1 MSAKK
6 MKKNSGTMLTLEK
19 ARMLAVQEF
28 GTDRGLSEDW
38 RMQGGYIMQF
48 GNLLIRIHPATQRD
62 IPVIKVEVCFK
73 IASPG
78 CGFTVK
84 IFNPETFEED
94 LDAEREYRQMDW
106 EESLEN
112 WVNGYGTEICH
123 QKINDIV
130 KGHVAKHE

>member
-1 MSAKK
+1 

-48 GNLLIRIHPATQRD
+48 GNLLIRIHPAIQRD

-112 WVNGYGTEICH
+112 WVNGYSAEICH

-130 KGHVAKHE
+130 KGHVANCE

>member
-1 MSAKK
+1 

-28 GTDRGLSEDW
+28 GTDRGLSEGW

-48 GNLLIRIHPATQRD
+48 GNLLIRIHPAIQRD

-78 CGFTVK
+78 CGFIVK

-112 WVNGYGTEICH
+112 WVNGYSAEICH

-130 KGHVAKHE
+130 KGHVAKCE

>member
-1 MSAKK
+1 

-28 GTDRGLSEDW
+28 GTDRGLSEYW
-38 RMQGGYIMQF
+38 CMQGGYIMQF

-78 CGFTVK
+78 CGSIVK

-112 WVNGYGTEICH
+112 WVDGYSAEICH
-123 QKINDIV
+123 QKINGIV
-130 KGHVAKHE
+130 KGHVAKRK

>member
-1 MSAKK
+1 

-48 GNLLIRIHPATQRD
+48 GNLLIRIHPAIQRD

-73 IASPG
+73 ITSPG
-78 CGFTVK
+78 CGFIVK

-94 LDAEREYRQMDW
+94 PDAEREYRQMDW

-112 WVNGYGTEICH
+112 WANGYGAEICR

-130 KGHVAKHE
+130 KGHVAKRE

>member
-1 MSAKK
+1 

-48 GNLLIRIHPATQRD
+48 GNLLIRIHPAIQRD

-73 IASPG
+73 ITSPG
-78 CGFTVK
+78 CGLTVK

-94 LDAEREYRQMDW
+94 PDAEREYRQMDW

-112 WVNGYGTEICH
+112 WANGYGAEICR

-130 KGHVAKHE
+130 KGHVAKRE

>member
-1 MSAKK
+1 
-6 MKKNSGTMLTLEK
+6 
-19 ARMLAVQEF
+19 
-28 GTDRGLSEDW
+28 
-38 RMQGGYIMQF
+38 MQF
-48 GNLLIRIHPATQRD
+48 GNLLIRIHPVTQRD

-73 IASPG
+73 ITSPG
-78 CGFTVK
+78 CGFIVK

-112 WVNGYGTEICH
+112 WVNGDGAEICH

-130 KGHVAKHE
+130 KGHVAKRE

>member
-1 MSAKK
+1 

-28 GTDRGLSEDW
+28 GTDRGLSEGW

-48 GNLLIRIHPATQRD
+48 GNLLIRIHPVTQRD

-73 IASPG
+73 TTSPG
-78 CGFTVK
+78 CGFIVK

-112 WVNGYGTEICH
+112 WVNGYSAEICH

-130 KGHVAKHE
+130 KGHVAKCE

>member
-1 MSAKK
+1 

-48 GNLLIRIHPATQRD
+48 GNLLIRIHPVTQRD

-73 IASPG
+73 ITSPG
-78 CGFTVK
+78 CGFIVK
-84 IFNPETFEED
+84 IFNPETLEED

-112 WVNGYGTEICH
+112 WVNGYSAEICH

-130 KGHVAKHE
+130 KGHVAKRE

>member
-1 MSAKK
+1 

-28 GTDRGLSEDW
+28 GTDRGLSEGW

-48 GNLLIRIHPATQRD
+48 GNLLIRIHPVTQRD

-73 IASPG
+73 ITSPG
-78 CGFTVK
+78 CGFIVK

-106 EESLEN
+106 EGSLEN
-112 WVNGYGTEICH
+112 WVNGYSAEICH

-130 KGHVAKHE
+130 KGHVAKCE

>member
-1 MSAKK
+1 

-28 GTDRGLSEDW
+28 GTDRGLSEGW

-48 GNLLIRIHPATQRD
+48 GNLLIRIHPAIQRD

-73 IASPG
+73 ITSPG
-78 CGFTVK
+78 CGFIVK

-112 WVNGYGTEICH
+112 WVNGYSAEICH

-130 KGHVAKHE
+130 KGHVAKCE

>member
-1 MSAKK
+1 

-28 GTDRGLSEDW
+28 GTDRGLSEGW
-38 RMQGGYIMQF
+38 RMQGGYIMQS
-48 GNLLIRIHPATQRD
+48 GNLLIRIHPVTQRD

-73 IASPG
+73 ITSPG

-112 WVNGYGTEICH
+112 WVNGYSAEICH

-130 KGHVAKHE
+130 KGHVAKRE

>member
-1 MSAKK
+1 

-48 GNLLIRIHPATQRD
+48 GNLLIRIHPAIQRD

-78 CGFTVK
+78 CGFIVK

-94 LDAEREYRQMDW
+94 PDAEREYRQMDW

-112 WVNGYGTEICH
+112 WANGYGAEICR

-130 KGHVAKHE
+130 KGHVAKRE

>member
-1 MSAKK
+1 

-19 ARMLAVQEF
+19 ARMLAGQEF
-28 GTDRGLSEDW
+28 GTDRGLSEGW

-48 GNLLIRIHPATQRD
+48 GNLLIRIHPVTQRD

-73 IASPG
+73 ITSPG
-78 CGFTVK
+78 CGFIVK

-112 WVNGYGTEICH
+112 WVNGYSAEICH

-130 KGHVAKHE
+130 KGHVAKCE

>member
-1 MSAKK
+1 
-6 MKKNSGTMLTLEK
+6 MKKNSGTMKTKKK

-28 GTDRGLSEDW
+28 GTDRGLSEGW

-48 GNLLIRIHPATQRD
+48 GNLLIRIHPVTQRD

-73 IASPG
+73 ITSPG
-78 CGFTVK
+78 CCFIVK

-112 WVNGYGTEICH
+112 WVNGYSAEICH

-130 KGHVAKHE
+130 KGHVAKCE

>member
-1 MSAKK
+1 

-28 GTDRGLSEDW
+28 GTDRGLSEGW

-48 GNLLIRIHPATQRD
+48 GNLLIRIHPVTQRD

-73 IASPG
+73 ITSPG
-78 CGFTVK
+78 CGFIVK

-112 WVNGYGTEICH
+112 WVNGYGAEICVLR
-123 QKINDIV
+123 INDIV
-130 KGHVAKHE
+130 ENRN

>member
-1 MSAKK
+1 

-28 GTDRGLSEDW
+28 GTDRGLSEGW

-112 WVNGYGTEICH
+112 WVNGYGAEICVLR
-123 QKINDIV
+123 INDIV
-130 KGHVAKHE
+130 ENRN

>member
-1 MSAKK
+1 

-28 GTDRGLSEDW
+28 GTARGLSEGW

-48 GNLLIRIHPATQRD
+48 GNLLIRIHPVTQRD

-73 IASPG
+73 ITSPG

-112 WVNGYGTEICH
+112 WVNGYSAEICH

-130 KGHVAKHE
+130 KGHVAKRE

>member
-1 MSAKK
+1 

-38 RMQGGYIMQF
+38 RMQSGYIMQF
-48 GNLLIRIHPATQRD
+48 GNLLIRIHPAIQRD

-78 CGFTVK
+78 CGFIVK

-94 LDAEREYRQMDW
+94 PDAEREYRQMDW

-112 WVNGYGTEICH
+112 WVNGYSAEICH

-130 KGHVAKHE
+130 KGHVAKRE

>member
-1 MSAKK
+1 

-48 GNLLIRIHPATQRD
+48 GNLLIRIHPAIQRD

-78 CGFTVK
+78 CGFIVK

-94 LDAEREYRQMDW
+94 PDAEREYRQMDW

-112 WVNGYGTEICH
+112 WVNGYGAEICR

-130 KGHVAKHE
+130 KGHVAKRE

>member
-1 MSAKK
+1 

-48 GNLLIRIHPATQRD
+48 GNLLIRIHPAIQRD

-73 IASPG
+73 ITSPG
-78 CGFTVK
+78 CGFIVK

-112 WVNGYGTEICH
+112 WVNGYGAEICH
-123 QKINDIV
+123 QKINNIV
-130 KGHVAKHE
+130 KGHVAKRE